1 MQLSAH
7 CYALNAL
14 GVVQYLPRDS
24 WKITVAAK
32 SAAVRPTAVAAPAA
46 AEALLAQLES
56 APVAAAE
63 SSKKTVNFTKVAPL
77 AAETIAAT
85 PAQTQPLQPLKLA
98 LWQAGEEW
106 LFIADVSS
114 QLPTSAEQ
122 KLLANIARALHTS
135 PLAALELIEWPLP
148 GAGVAPC
155 EDPFGHE
162 FLSVLFDARFQS
174 RLTQKVVWLASRDE
188 IDLAAVIGPQAV
200 ASMAGLVQLQVPS
213 LPRLL
218 ADPALKARCWERL
231 RPHVLPRQSG

>member
-7 CYALNAL
+7 CNALNAL

-24 WKITVAAK
+24 WKITAAAK
-32 SAAVRPTAVAAPAA
+32 SAAVRPTAVAAPA

-63 SSKKTVNFTKVAPL
+63 SSKKTVNITKVAAP

-85 PAQTQPLQPLKLA
+85 PAQAQPLQPLKLA

-122 KLLANIARALHTS
+122 KLLANIARALQSS

-155 EDPFGHE
+155 EDSSGHE

-174 RLTQKVVWLASRDE
+174 RPTQKVVWLASRDE

-218 ADPALKARCWERL
+218 ADPALKARCWEKL
-231 RPHVLPRQSG
+231 RPHASPRQSG

>member
-7 CYALNAL
+7 CHALNAL

-24 WKITVAAK
+24 WKIAAVAQ
-32 SAAVRPTAVAAPAA
+32 SGAVRPTAVAAPA

-63 SSKKTVNFTKVAPL
+63 PSKKTVNISEVAAP
-77 AAETIAAT
+77 AAESITAT

-106 LFIADVSS
+106 LFLADVSS

-135 PLAALELIEWPLP
+135 PLAPLELIEWPLP
-148 GAGVAPC
+148 GASEQPC

-162 FLSVLFDARFQS
+162 FLSVLFDARLQS
-174 RLTQKVVWLASRDE
+174 RPAQKVVWLTSNDA
-188 IDLAAVIGPQAV
+188 IDLGAVIGAQAV
-200 ASMAGLVQLQVPS
+200 ATMAGLVQLQIPS
-213 LPRLL
+213 LARMLS
-218 ADPALKARCWERL
+218 DPALKAQSWARL
-231 RPHVLPRQSG
+231 CPHVVPSQSD